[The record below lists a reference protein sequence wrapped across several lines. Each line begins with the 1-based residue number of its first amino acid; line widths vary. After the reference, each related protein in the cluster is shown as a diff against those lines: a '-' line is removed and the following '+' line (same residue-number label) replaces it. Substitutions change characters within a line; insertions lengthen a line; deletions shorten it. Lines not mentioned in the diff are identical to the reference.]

1 MDFVHVLNLLLWAI
15 AAPSRTFS
23 ASIWS
28 LAAQSSRRTAQSI
41 FNHGDRFKSTFR
53 KISESQQGAS
63 TSGGT
68 ELRIK
73 TKKKDQLVA
82 TLVQH
87 TLSPVLVHWESTYF
101 FPVCILSIL
110 LYSCINSYWLR
121 GFIVAVPA
129 VQWRCTELHCA
140 AQSRNAAKPFPNAR
154 TSKGIPAWHQNPPDA
169 YDNLFLWMWKAKN
182 LKPEK
187 IETETQLIAWFY
199 FVVKNCPV
207 RLTLTGSKKGG
218 LVILR
223 IHPALVCSFGW
234 YEIMFV

>member
-15 AAPSRTFS
+15 AAPSRTFG

-63 TSGGT
+63 TSAGHW
-68 ELRIK
+68 IK
-73 TKKKDQLVA
+73 NKDQLLA

-110 LYSCINSYWLR
+110 LYSCINSYWLQ
-121 GFIVAVPA
+121 GFVVVAVPA

-140 AQSRNAAKPFPNAR
+140 AQSRNAAYECGKL
-154 TSKGIPAWHQNPPDA
+154 KIW
-169 YDNLFLWMWKAKN
+169 NLRKLR
-182 LKPEK
+182 LKP
-187 IETETQLIAWFY
+187 
-199 FVVKNCPV
+199 N
-207 RLTLTGSKKGG
+207 
-218 LVILR
+218 
-223 IHPALVCSFGW
+223 
-234 YEIMFV
+234 

>member
-15 AAPSRTFS
+15 AAPSRTFC

-41 FNHGDRFKSTFR
+41 FNHGDRFKSTSR

-63 TSGGT
+63 TSAGDW
-68 ELRIK
+68 IK
-73 TKKKDQLVA
+73 NKDQRKDQLLA

-110 LYSCINSYWLR
+110 LYSCINSSWLR
-121 GFIVAVPA
+121 GFVVVAVPA

-140 AQSRNAAKPFPNAR
+140 VQSRNAATPFPNAR
-154 TSKGIPAWHQNPPDA
+154 TSKGIPPWHQNPPDA
-169 YDNLFLWMWKAKN
+169 CDNLFLWMWKAKN

-187 IETETQLIAWFY
+187 TETETQLMAWFY
-199 FVVKNCPV
+199 FVVKMV
-207 RLTLTGSKKGG
+207 QSDWLWQGAKKG
-218 LVILR
+218 
-223 IHPALVCSFGW
+223 AL
-234 YEIMFV
+234 

>member
-1 MDFVHVLNLLLWAI
+1 MDFVHVLNILLWAI

-63 TSGGT
+63 TSAGDW
-68 ELRIK
+68 IK
-73 TKKKDQLVA
+73 NKDDNKTDQLVA

-121 GFIVAVPA
+121 GFVVVVAVPA

-140 AQSRNAAKPFPNAR
+140 AQSRNAATPFPNAR

-169 YDNLFLWMWKAKN
+169 YDFFFYECGKLKIWNLR
-182 LKPEK
+182 LKP
-187 IETETQLIAWFY
+187 
-199 FVVKNCPV
+199 N
-207 RLTLTGSKKGG
+207 
-218 LVILR
+218 
-223 IHPALVCSFGW
+223 
-234 YEIMFV
+234 